1 MDANTIC
8 QKARLAVGDAKH
20 TTYSDYECLTAL
32 QSALDMLV
40 TSCDEYFSPAL
51 IKTAELELEENR
63 AELPEDF
70 RSVVSVQNGNGLFLE
85 SDYETGPWHGEY
97 RFENSQIVSPETPI
111 TLTYRYRPERL
122 TALEDE
128 IDVPEFFELPLA
140 RITAALLQ
148 GDFTQAQSVSDQTA
162 QTTKVQRWENVLY
175 RKLWGGYNPNA

>member
-40 TSCDEYFSPAL
+40 TSCDEYYSPAL

-70 RSVVSVQNGNGLFLE
+70 RSVVSVQNGTGLFLE
-85 SDYETGPWHGEY
+85 SDYETGPWRGEY

-111 TLTYRYRPERL
+111 TLTYRYRPARL

-148 GDFTQAQSVSDQTA
+148 TNYEQGQAVSDKA
-162 QTTKVQRWENVLY
+162 AVDSKNQRWENVLY